1 MTHRQETRRDFI
13 KAASAVVVS
22 GSIASK
28 AGLGDQAAAKV
39 LNYNPR
45 MNYRRL
51 GKTEF
56 MVSEIALG
64 GHGAHGYDERAVQN
78 RIPVLERAIELG
90 MNYVDTNIGREC
102 DVYGEAMARSAT
114 AKREKW
120 LIGFASS
127 EDHKID
133 KLEDQLT
140 PAKLMESI
148 EDRLRSYRTDMLD
161 MWRPVA
167 ATWGQDEP
175 SVDRRLEITR
185 RMFDMVAAVFEKA
198 SQQGKVRYLGTSE
211 HEPRVFRQVLEEY
224 PQFQVIIFPCF
235 FLPKES
241 SAEGLLE
248 LAEEKDVGMIGMKA
262 FGAGSVFGPR
272 SRRRREFRP
281 IADGRAHVLLKKM
294 LQEKRLA
301 AIIPGVNV
309 PEHLDENV
317 RASYQRDVPES
328 EEEDQAI
335 RQCGANFYANL
346 APQYRWL
353 RKWEVV

>member
-1 MTHRQETRRDFI
+1 MKQSDKTRRDFV
-13 KAASAVVVS
+13 KVASAAVVS
-22 GSIASK
+22 GSIPSIAWPDTPP
-28 AGLGDQAAAKV
+28 ATKV
-39 LNYNPR
+39 LNFCPS

-56 MVSEIALG
+56 MISEVALG
-64 GHGAHGYDERAVQN
+64 GHGAHGYDERAIQN
-78 RIPVLERAIELG
+78 RIPVLERAVELG

-102 DVYGEAMARSAT
+102 DVYGEAMARSAN

-120 LIGFASS
+120 FIGFASS
-127 EDHKID
+127 EDKYVPG
-133 KLEDQLT
+133 LEDQLT
-140 PAKLMESI
+140 AAKLMSFI
-148 EDRLRSYRTDMLD
+148 EARLRSYKTDMLD

-167 ATWGQDEP
+167 ATWAQIEP
-175 SVDRRLEITR
+175 GVDRRLAVTR
-185 RMFDMVAAVFEKA
+185 RMCEMVVRVFEKA
-198 SQQGKVRYLGTSE
+198 RGQGKVRFLGTSE
-211 HEPRVFRQVLEEY
+211 HEPKVFHQVLEEY

-235 FLPKES
+235 FLDKKSVADELLD
-241 SAEGLLE
+241 SARK
-248 LAEEKDVGMIGMKA
+248 KDVGAIGMKA

-281 IADGRAHVLLKKM
+281 IADGRAHVLLKKT

-317 RASYQRDVPES
+317 KACCQRDVRES

-335 RQCGANFYANL
+335 RQCRANFYANL
-346 APQYRWL
+346 TPQYEWL